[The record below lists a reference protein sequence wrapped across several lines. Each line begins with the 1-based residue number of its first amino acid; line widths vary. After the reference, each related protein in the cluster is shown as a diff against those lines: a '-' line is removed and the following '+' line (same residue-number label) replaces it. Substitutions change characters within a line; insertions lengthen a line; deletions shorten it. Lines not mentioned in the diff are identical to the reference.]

1 LALPDNCG
9 RMTSYSSLIGL
20 GKSCRHSSSIGG
32 FAEHQGSTKLTPRGL
47 PIHATESE
55 RKTLEAGF
63 KAMPQ
68 GFTRTLDQLADCL
81 AKA

>member
-1 LALPDNCG
+1 MRKLFQYLTAPLLPA
-9 RMTSYSSLIGL
+9 
-20 GKSCRHSSSIGG
+20 CRHSSSIGG

-47 PIHATESE
+47 PINATESE
-55 RKTLEAGF
+55 PKTLEAGF

>member
-1 LALPDNCG
+1 MFVRGPAGAL
-9 RMTSYSSLIGL
+9 
-20 GKSCRHSSSIGG
+20 GG

-47 PIHATESE
+47 ATESE
-55 RKTLEAGF
+55 RKTFEAGF
-63 KAMPQ
+63 KAVPQ